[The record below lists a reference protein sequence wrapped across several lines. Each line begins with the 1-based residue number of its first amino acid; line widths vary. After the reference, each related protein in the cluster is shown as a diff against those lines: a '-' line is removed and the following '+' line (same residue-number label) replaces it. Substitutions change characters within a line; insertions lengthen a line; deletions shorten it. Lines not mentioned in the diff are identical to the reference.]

1 MLESAIPFLVPASLA
16 ALVISALA
24 CIFLKSRKAEAVAST
39 VLFALILISSA
50 YMIAAN
56 YDVQIL
62 GIFHVYA
69 FSLLFA
75 LLFSIAMM
83 LVNILAYAY
92 SKDYL
97 NLSLLLSFSMVGLLV
112 VAMANSILSIFL
124 GLELVAITTSFMIL
138 FEGRHRVEAAVKF
151 FIMSSISISLFSF
164 ALAMLLPYSPQLA
177 LTAVM
182 PNSGI
187 SGAYFAL
194 AALAL
199 LVVAFGF
206 DSALFPFNLWV
217 PDVYEG
223 APTYITALLAGVNKK
238 LAFVALIEVFFVVL
252 FAYSS
257 TFSGIF
263 ALLAILTMFFGNL
276 LALVQKSVK
285 RMFAYSSISQAGY
298 ILIGI
303 STATQAGLGATLFY
317 IVAHT
322 FMIIGAFAIV
332 LWLGSSNIRNID
344 EYSGLGSRNGFI
356 AASLAVLMLSMA
368 GIPPLIGFAGK
379 FLLFSS
385 ALSAG
390 MPILAVMGIINS
402 FISIYYYSKVINSMY
417 SRKQGKRLRAGPY
430 IAAVVL
436 VCVLVVVLFGIFPQ
450 PLITIASNASHALLG
465 LP

>member
-151 FIMSSISISLFSF
+151 FIMSSI
-164 ALAMLLPYSPQLA
+164 
-177 LTAVM
+177 
-182 PNSGI
+182 
-187 SGAYFAL
+187 
-194 AALAL
+194 
-199 LVVAFGF
+199 
-206 DSALFPFNLWV
+206 
-217 PDVYEG
+217 
-223 APTYITALLAGVNKK
+223 
-238 LAFVALIEVFFVVL
+238 
-252 FAYSS
+252 
-257 TFSGIF
+257 
-263 ALLAILTMFFGNL
+263 
-276 LALVQKSVK
+276 
-285 RMFAYSSISQAGY
+285 
-298 ILIGI
+298 
-303 STATQAGLGATLFY
+303 
-317 IVAHT
+317 
-322 FMIIGAFAIV
+322 
-332 LWLGSSNIRNID
+332 
-344 EYSGLGSRNGFI
+344 
-356 AASLAVLMLSMA
+356 
-368 GIPPLIGFAGK
+368 
-379 FLLFSS
+379 
-385 ALSAG
+385 
-390 MPILAVMGIINS
+390 
-402 FISIYYYSKVINSMY
+402 
-417 SRKQGKRLRAGPY
+417 
-430 IAAVVL
+430 
-436 VCVLVVVLFGIFPQ
+436 
-450 PLITIASNASHALLG
+450 
-465 LP
+465 